1 MTTPRPGS
9 RVIRSLYSFLPNRAL
24 VQARASFWGVQGV
37 PGISPGHPFGPPGA
51 HPRSAGRLEGLLGAP
66 GSSRGALWGA
76 LGSPGG
82 PIWGSSPPCR
92 RLFLATICYTF
103 TASAPEGIF
112 AAPEG
117 HAILSI
123 FATLA
128 ALGLLTRH
136 PRIPAG
142 TRSCAY
148 LLHILHVGPRRNFS
162 RRTKVCDLAAIC
174 DTCGTWPSHTPLTDS
189 RGHPI
194 LCIFT
199 THSTL
204 PLGASPSSNFAPFES
219 YAYLLHFP
227 SAKAL
232 GSVWG

>member
-1 MTTPRPGS
+1 MSLFVIVSARPPPRG
-9 RVIRSLYSFLPNRAL
+9 FLRHRRGTQSYRYLRHLWHLAFSH
-24 VQARASFWGVQGV
+24 AIHGF
-37 PGISPGHPFGPPGA
+37 
-51 HPRSAGRLEGLLGAP
+51 LGAP
-66 GSSRGALWGA
+66 NSVR
-76 LGSPGG
+76 
-82 PIWGSSPPCR
+82 ICDT
-92 RLFLATICYTF
+92 FCTLATGATF
-103 TASAPEGIF
+103 PVEQGYAILSLFATF
-112 AAPEG
+112 AAP
-117 HAILSI
+117 
-123 FATLA
+123 
-128 ALGLLTRH
+128 GLLTRH

-219 YAYLLHFP
+219 YAYLIHFP

>member
-1 MTTPRPGS
+1 MPLFASLSARRPPRQLSPYRRGM
-9 RVIRSLYSFLPNRAL
+9 RSCRYMPHFRHLALSHAIHGLPRAPNP
-24 VQARASFWGVQGV
+24 AC
-37 PGISPGHPFGPPGA
+37 IY
-51 HPRSAGRLEGLLGAP
+51 
-66 GSSRGALWGA
+66 
-76 LGSPGG
+76 
-82 PIWGSSPPCR
+82 
-92 RLFLATICYTF
+92 YTF
-103 TASAPEGIF
+103 CASAPDATFPVKQGY
-112 AAPEG
+112 
-117 HAILSI
+117 AILSI

-128 ALGLLTRH
+128 APGLLTRH

>member
-1 MTTPRPGS
+1 MGRPFSHRFLRGVLWTKSCSHAGESLVLGGPGRPRGLRWASLGATFRSCYPDERPGGIALSCRRELHFGDPVGSQGPPLRTPRPGS

-24 VQARASFWGVQGV
+24 VQARAPFWGVQGV

-117 HAILSI
+117 HAIL
-123 FATLA
+123 
-128 ALGLLTRH
+128 
-136 PRIPAG
+136 
-142 TRSCAY
+142 
-148 LLHILHVGPRRNFS
+148 
-162 RRTKVCDLAAIC
+162 
-174 DTCGTWPSHTPLTDS
+174 
-189 RGHPI
+189 
-194 LCIFT
+194 
-199 THSTL
+199 
-204 PLGASPSSNFAPFES
+204 
-219 YAYLLHFP
+219 
-227 SAKAL
+227 
-232 GSVWG
+232 